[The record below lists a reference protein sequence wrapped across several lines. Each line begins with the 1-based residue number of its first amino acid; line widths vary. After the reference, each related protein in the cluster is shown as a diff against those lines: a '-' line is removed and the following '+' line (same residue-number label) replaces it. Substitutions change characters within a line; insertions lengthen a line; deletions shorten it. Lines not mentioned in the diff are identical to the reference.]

1 MRELYNKLFNIIVNK
16 KSDRNDLIYEAI
28 NLFLEHSDEMSMD
41 EFFTIREFLR
51 ILSSKND
58 LSVESLDA
66 EKPVLTLDDLIIKLQ
81 IPKLS
86 MNPSTFFK
94 EEKHYTS
101 SNALY
106 DDFRLVL
113 LNKDSFKTK
122 HKDYIHN
129 WCLMVAR
136 IVSDELEQM
145 ELEEDENLIQFKYLL
160 HLIISGYGVEENAEH
175 LSELDERINIQ
186 RKKVTEE
193 SIIALFNNYMKGKR
207 LEKITR

>member
-16 KSDRNDLIYEAI
+16 KSDREDLIYEAI
-28 NLFLEHSDEMSMD
+28 NLFLEHSDDMSMD

-51 ILSSKND
+51 TLSSKND
-58 LSVESLDA
+58 LSVKSLDA

-86 MNPSTFFK
+86 LKPTTFFK
-94 EEKHYTS
+94 EEKHYNS

-136 IVSDELEQM
+136 IVSDELEKM

-160 HLIISGYGVEENAEH
+160 HLIISGYSAEENAEH
-175 LSELDERINIQ
+175 LLELDERVNIQ
-186 RKKVTEE
+186 REKVTEAT
-193 SIIALFNNYMKGKR
+193 ILVLFKKYMKDKCI
-207 LEKITR
+207 EITR

>member
-16 KSDRNDLIYEAI
+16 KSDREDLIYEAI
-28 NLFLEHSDEMSMD
+28 NLFLEHSDDMSMD

-51 ILSSKND
+51 TLSSKND

-86 MNPSTFFK
+86 LKPTTFFN
-94 EEKHYTS
+94 EEKHYNS

-113 LNKDSFKTK
+113 LNKDSFKIK

-136 IVSDELEQM
+136 IVSDELEKM

-160 HLIISGYGVEENAEH
+160 RLIISGYSVEENAEH
-175 LSELDERINIQ
+175 LSEIDERVNIQ
-186 RKKVTEE
+186 REKVTEA
-193 SIIALFNNYMKGKR
+193 SILVLFKKYMKGKR

>member
-16 KSDRNDLIYEAI
+16 KSDREDLIYEAI
-28 NLFLEHSDEMSMD
+28 NLFLEHSDDMSMD

-51 ILSSKND
+51 TLSSKND

-86 MNPSTFFK
+86 LKPTTFFK
-94 EEKHYTS
+94 EEKHYNS

-136 IVSDELEQM
+136 IVSDELEKM

-160 HLIISGYGVEENAEH
+160 HLIISGYSVEENAEH
-175 LSELDERINIQ
+175 LSEIDERVNIQ
-186 RKKVTEE
+186 REKVTEA
-193 SIIALFNNYMKGKR
+193 SILVLFKKYMKGKR
-207 LEKITR
+207 IEKITR

>member
-16 KSDRNDLIYEAI
+16 KSDREDLIYEAI
-28 NLFLEHSDEMSMD
+28 NLFLEHSDDMSMD

-51 ILSSKND
+51 TLSSKND

-86 MNPSTFFK
+86 LKPTTFFK
-94 EEKHYTS
+94 EEKHYNS

-136 IVSDELEQM
+136 IVSDELEKM

-160 HLIISGYGVEENAEH
+160 HLIISGYSAEENAEH
-175 LSELDERINIQ
+175 LLELDERVNIQ
-186 RKKVTEE
+186 REKVTEAT
-193 SIIALFNNYMKGKR
+193 ILVLFKKYMKDKCI
-207 LEKITR
+207 EITR

>member
-16 KSDRNDLIYEAI
+16 KSDREDLIYEAI
-28 NLFLEHSDEMSMD
+28 NLFLEHSDDMSMD

-51 ILSSKND
+51 TLSSKND
-58 LSVESLDA
+58 LSIKSLDA

-86 MNPSTFFK
+86 LKPTTFFK
-94 EEKHYTS
+94 EEKHYNS

-136 IVSDELEQM
+136 IVSDELEKM

-160 HLIISGYGVEENAEH
+160 HLIISGYSAEENAEH
-175 LSELDERINIQ
+175 LLELDERVNIQ
-186 RKKVTEE
+186 REKVTEAT
-193 SIIALFNNYMKGKR
+193 ILVLFKKYMKDKR
-207 LEKITR
+207 IEITR